1 MTFKTYTKI
10 KILGDVENK
19 GIFDNDDDEI
29 SVEEKIDGASFRY
42 MIKEGKVIFGSR
54 TQQLTE
60 DKEHKFQKNF
70 NRCIIHIQECF
81 DKLDEDVKRHS
92 EGKIFFGEC
101 TSKHTINYDWEHI
114 PPFLGFDIYDI
125 GSGKFLRQKNKTN
138 LFAAW
143 NLSVVPLIWVGKIK
157 DLPEFLEECKKNE
170 K

>member
-19 GIFDNDDDEI
+19 GIFDNVDDEI
-29 SVEEKIDGASFRY
+29 VIEEKVDGANFRF
-42 MIKEGKVIFGSR
+42 MIKDGEVIFGSR

-70 NRCIIHIQECF
+70 NRCIVYIQECF
-81 DKLDEDVKRHS
+81 NKLDEDTKKHS
-92 EGKIFFGEC
+92 EGKIFYGEC
-101 TSKHTINYDWEHI
+101 MTKHSINYDWEHT
-114 PPFLGFDIYDI
+114 PVFLGFDIYAISSDTY
-125 GSGKFLRQKNKTN
+125 LRQKNKTN

-157 DLPEFLEECKKNE
+157 DFPAFLEECKKNE